1 MTKCNYCKQDV
12 AVVSIRDHI
21 ANCGQ
26 IPPFNCD
33 KKNHGKGEV
42 VSGPGNFAAS
52 FKLPTATCSRRED
65 DINTTTES
73 SNWMAQ
79 LKPLFPGIDE
89 EDLGEAIK
97 DAESFEEAVNYVL
110 DMPATSS
117 GNTATTSTK
126 TVFKSLPKQIM
137 QPRTVNSFLTRFATE
152 NMVTG
157 YEEISIER
165 DAIWQGALRL
175 YNRKIQDPLGL
186 RKTVEVLFKGE
197 KGIDGGAM
205 RSEFFLLAMQEA
217 VKRLFEGDPLNLI
230 PIRDTSKLILFRLM
244 GMMVVHLIVQNGPIN
259 ALPTLAPSVVE
270 TILGGGMDEV
280 APYLSKHQI
289 PLTSATEPVHNLIE
303 ELDCAK
309 NKDDIKH
316 LLYDEKSNDVS
327 WQIINSCH
335 WPAEQVID
343 MTNKDLLIQHI
354 IYSEA
359 IANRREEIR
368 EFANGLDTMSFL
380 RYARKF
386 PKFLQELLTSNKENQ
401 KPFGIAEFKENV
413 ITEPKSFA
421 EKQAVEWLYECLE
434 RKEDADQFFGGSR
447 LKALLMFCTGSI
459 APPRYGYKQKI
470 QISFKPDDDEH
481 ELPTSSACLHVL
493 CLPTV
498 HSSKKKFFHAIDV
511 ALKYAALGFPDP

>member
-1 MTKCNYCKQDV
+1 MI
-12 AVVSIRDHI
+12 SIRDHI
-21 ANCGQ
+21 ANCAQ

-33 KKNHGKGEV
+33 KKSLGKGEAIA
-42 VSGPGNFAAS
+42 GPSNFTAKS
-52 FKLPTATCSRRED
+52 KHSTATCSRRED
-65 DINTTTES
+65 DIKSES
-73 SNWMAQ
+73 SNWMTQ
-79 LKPLFPGIDE
+79 LKPLFPGRGE

-97 DAESFEEAVNYVL
+97 DAESFEEAVNNVL
-110 DMPATSS
+110 DMPVTSS
-117 GNTATTSTK
+117 DNTATGNTK
-126 TVFKSLPKQIM
+126 KVFQSLPRQFM
-137 QPRTVNSFLTRFATE
+137 QPRTVNAFLTRFATD
-152 NMVTG
+152 NMSTG
-157 YEEISIER
+157 YDEMAVER
-165 DAIWQGALRL
+165 DAIWQGALRF
-175 YNRKIQDPLGL
+175 YKRKTQESLGL

-197 KGIDGGAM
+197 EGIDGGAM
-205 RSEFFLLAMQEA
+205 RNEFFLLAMQEA
-217 VKRLFEGDPLNLI
+217 VQRLFEGDPLNLV

-244 GMMVVHLIVQNGPIN
+244 GVMIVHLIVQNGPID

-270 TILGGGMDEV
+270 TILGGGMDDV

-289 PLTSATEPVHNLIE
+289 PLTSATEPIHNLIE

-335 WPAEQVID
+335 WPVEQVID

-368 EFANGLDTMSFL
+368 EFANGLDTLSFL
-380 RYARKF
+380 SYARKF
-386 PKFLQELLTSNKENQ
+386 PKFLHELLTSNKDNV

-421 EKQAVEWLYECLE
+421 EKQAIEWLYECIE

-447 LKALLMFCTGSI
+447 MKALLMFCTGTI

-493 CLPTV
+493 SLPTV
-498 HSSKKKFFHAIDV
+498 HSSKKKFFQAIDV
-511 ALKYAALGFPDP
+511 ALKHAALGFPNP